1 MNHAD
6 ELARH
11 FFFTH
16 AVIMQ
21 YIIPPMSTAQYLLR
35 INIQSR
41 FYEMNC
47 ITSFLKTIYEIKSQ
61 KKRKCKQNRYST
73 IK

>member
-1 MNHAD
+1 MQMSWPD
-6 ELARH
+6 I
-11 FFFTH
+11 FFHTCSNN
-16 AVIMQ
+16 AI
-21 YIIPPMSTAQYLLR
+21 YNPPMSTAQYLLR

-41 FYEMNC
+41 FYKMNC